1 MQLQSLILPLLI
13 VLLAVPL
20 FLQARKQKRMMA
32 EQQKLQN
39 SITAGDRVMT
49 TSGVFGTVVSTSDDT
64 IDIEIAPGM
73 TTTWVRQAVREKV
86 NTEAETPAVEE
97 APAAEAPAEETKV
110 EDAKAE
116 DAKVEDAAESA
127 EKQKTS

>member
-1 MQLQSLILPLLI
+1 MMQLQSLILPLLI

-20 FLQARKQKRMMA
+20 FLQARKQKRAMA

-86 NTEAETPAVEE
+86 ETET
-97 APAAEAPAEETKV
+97 AEAPAVEAPAEESATEETKV
-110 EDAKAE
+110 EDKAE
-116 DAKVEDAAESA
+116 TEVAESA

>member
-20 FLQARKQKRMMA
+20 FLQARKQKRAVA

-49 TSGVFGTVVSTSDDT
+49 TSGVFGTVVSTDDDT

-86 NTEAETPAVEE
+86 ETE
-97 APAAEAPAEETKV
+97 AAEAPVDEAPDEESATEETKV
-110 EDAKAE
+110 EDKTE
-116 DAKVEDAAESA
+116 TEVAESA

>member
-20 FLQARKQKRMMA
+20 FLQARKQKRAMA

-86 NTEAETPAVEE
+86 ETE
-97 APAAEAPAEETKV
+97 AAEAPAVEAPAEESAT
-110 EDAKAE
+110 EE
-116 DAKVEDAAESA
+116 AKVEDKAETEVAESA

>member
-1 MQLQSLILPLLI
+1 MQLESLILPLLI

-20 FLQARKQKRMMA
+20 FLQARKQKRAMA

-86 NTEAETPAVEE
+86 ETEAAEESATEESATEETAT
-97 APAAEAPAEETKV
+97 EETKV
-110 EDAKAE
+110 EDKAE
-116 DAKVEDAAESA
+116 TEVTESA

>member
-20 FLQARKQKRMMA
+20 FLQARKQKRAMA

-86 NTEAETPAVEE
+86 ETEAAE
-97 APAAEAPAEETKV
+97 APAAEAPAEESATEETKV
-110 EDAKAE
+110 EDKSETEVA
-116 DAKVEDAAESA
+116 DSA

>member
-20 FLQARKQKRMMA
+20 FLQARKQKRAMA

-97 APAAEAPAEETKV
+97 TPAAEAPAEETKV
-110 EDAKAE
+110 EDAKTE
-116 DAKVEDAAESA
+116 DAESA

>member
-20 FLQARKQKRMMA
+20 FLQARKQKRAMA

-86 NTEAETPAVEE
+86 ETE
-97 APAAEAPAEETKV
+97 AAEAPAEESATEGTKV
-110 EDAKAE
+110 EDKAE
-116 DAKVEDAAESA
+116 TEVTEST